1 MKFRHYPLAILPI
14 AFLLGWQNLPVLG
27 FSFIISD
34 GAYRGERIRTLDRGW
49 ESVVTLKDGECT
61 LRDALTHK
69 LEITTLTLPVL
80 KLFWSRGRAKLAIGL
95 AKGKKQ
101 HDKRASERERDWQR
115 EKQRLLKQR

>member
-49 ESVVTLKDGECT
+49 ESVVTLKPLFTVSPPGQGQIFPGGTEIPRSNVQRGGLPFFQNT
-61 LRDALTHK
+61 LLNAPLNGDRRFIPTQKD
-69 LEITTLTLPVL
+69 
-80 KLFWSRGRAKLAIGL
+80 LAGSF
-95 AKGKKQ
+95 
-101 HDKRASERERDWQR
+101 D
-115 EKQRLLKQR
+115 